1 MKRAALFVITFL
13 LLLLFPLQAQTKRLS
28 REAIDSIRN
37 RKVIE
42 NADSFF
48 AFAVKVVD
56 FGTIYESDSAMTF
69 SFPFRNSSKEK
80 MVLKNV
86 SANCGCIYSHCEKY
100 EYEPGEEGTLYVKF
114 NPKGRSGTVDKNI
127 FVYAMTAKDFYSD
140 TETENPRSMLVAKL
154 TLLGNVVDTNE
165 WRHLPVAM
173 GSLRLKRKD
182 VTFEPVM
189 PGTSPQ
195 MRIPC
200 ANVGTTPLRLFSRLL
215 PEFMTFATEPAE
227 LVPGEDGDIVI
238 TVDGNRLPKNGNNKF
253 NVLVE
258 GVEGR
263 VSDRMLEIKIENN
276 KE

>member
-1 MKRAALFVITFL
+1 MKREALFVITFL
-13 LLLLFPLQAQTKRLS
+13 LFLSLPLSAQTKRLS

-80 MVLKNV
+80 MVLKSV

-100 EYEPGEEGTLYVKF
+100 EYEPGEDGTLYVKF

-127 FVYAMTAKDFYSD
+127 FVYAMTAKDFFSD
-140 TETENPRSMLVAKL
+140 TKIENSRPMLVAKL

-195 MRIPC
+195 MRISC

-227 LVPGEDGDIVI
+227 LAPGEDGDIVI

>member
-13 LLLLFPLQAQTKRLS
+13 LFLSLPLSAQTKRLS

-100 EYEPGEEGTLYVKF
+100 EYEPGEEGVLSVKF

-127 FVYAMTAKDFYSD
+127 FVYAMTADDFYSD
-140 TETENPRSMLVAKL
+140 IDGERKSPMLVAKL
-154 TLLGNVVDTNE
+154 TLLGNVVDMNE
-165 WRHLPVAM
+165 WRHLPEVM
-173 GSLRLKRKD
+173 GDLRLKRKT
-182 VTFEPVM
+182 VLFEPIRA
-189 PGTSPQ
+189 GTSPQ
-195 MRIPC
+195 MRIMC
-200 ANVGTTPLRLFSRLL
+200 ANVGTLPLKLSSKLL
-215 PEFMTFATEPAE
+215 PEFMKFGTEPSEIA
-227 LVPGEDGDIVI
+227 PGEEGDIVI
-238 TVDGNRLPKNGNNKF
+238 TIDGDKLPKDGKNKYSI
-253 NVLVE
+253 LVD

-263 VSDRMLEIKIENN
+263 ISDRTIEIKIGNN

>member
-13 LLLLFPLQAQTKRLS
+13 LLLSFPLQAQTKRLS
-28 REAIDSIRN
+28 REAIDSVRN
-37 RKVIE
+37 IKVHE
-42 NADSFF
+42 KGDSILV
-48 AFAVKVVD
+48 FAVKVVE
-56 FGTIYESDSAMTF
+56 FGTIYESDSARTF
-69 SFPFRNSSKEK
+69 SFQFRNSSNERI
-80 MVLKNV
+80 VLQSV
-86 SANCGCIYSHCEKY
+86 SANCGCIYSRCEKY

-195 MRIPC
+195 MRISC

-227 LVPGEDGDIVI
+227 LAPGEDGDIVI

>member
-13 LLLLFPLQAQTKRLS
+13 LLLSFPLQAQTKRLS
-28 REAIDSIRN
+28 REAIDSVRN
-37 RKVIE
+37 IKVHE
-42 NADSFF
+42 KGDSILV
-48 AFAVKVVD
+48 FAVKVVE
-56 FGTIYESDSAMTF
+56 FGTIYESDSARTF
-69 SFPFRNSSKEK
+69 SFQFRNSSNERI
-80 MVLKNV
+80 VLQSV
-86 SANCGCIYSHCEKY
+86 SANCGCIYSRCEKY

-140 TETENPRSMLVAKL
+140 TETENSRPMLVAKL

-195 MRIPC
+195 MRISC

-227 LVPGEDGDIVI
+227 LAPGEDGDIVI